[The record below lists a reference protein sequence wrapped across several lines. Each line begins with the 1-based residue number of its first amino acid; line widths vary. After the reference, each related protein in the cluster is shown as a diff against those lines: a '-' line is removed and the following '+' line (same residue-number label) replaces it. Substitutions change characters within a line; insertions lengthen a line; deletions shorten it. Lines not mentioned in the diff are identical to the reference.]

1 MFLRACCGAE
11 MRETW
16 NRTTPVVELSTQ
28 DATALFNK
36 NLYVVESIEP
46 TKGGLANTNLRVQF
60 ERIEL
65 KLLLRLWTR
74 DPKAAGKEFRL
85 MQMMEGV
92 VPVPKVNL
100 FSRNNPVNGYPFM
113 FMEWIDGVRLE
124 SILGE
129 LYKSDIGHLG
139 QSIGKTLA
147 SIHAYRFDQAGF
159 FDEELEVAIPME
171 MGGAGL
177 LRYTEECLDNPV
189 VSERLGSELAS
200 ITRNF
205 VKSENHLLDKWT
217 ECPCLTHSDF
227 NCSNILV
234 KKSEFWEVAA
244 VLDWEFAFSGTPF
257 FDFGNLLRNPFC
269 AIPGMTDAVEQGYLD
284 GGGTLPP
291 EWKRMSKLTDLT
303 AWLDFL
309 TRENTGPELISDARA
324 QISRTIAEW

>member
-1 MFLRACCGAE
+1 

-16 NRTTPVVELSTQ
+16 NRATPVVELSTQ

-60 ERIEL
+60 ERLEL

-92 VPVPKVNL
+92 VPVPKINL

-129 LYKSDIGHLG
+129 LYKSDIEHLG

-189 VSERLGSELAS
+189 VSERLGSELAA

-257 FDFGNLLRNPFC
+257 FDFGNLLRNPFG